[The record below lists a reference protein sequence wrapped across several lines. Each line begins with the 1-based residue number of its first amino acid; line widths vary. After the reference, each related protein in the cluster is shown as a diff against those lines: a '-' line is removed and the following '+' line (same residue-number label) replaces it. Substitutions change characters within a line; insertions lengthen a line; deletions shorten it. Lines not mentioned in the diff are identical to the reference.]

1 MGGRMSALILMYG
14 MDGAPLG
21 IPVGM
26 ILGSM
31 AITPGGD
38 TLIVIMVLS
47 GAGDGVAIMPASI
60 RLGMI
65 LGITAVSTAVTG
77 VATGAVIGGIT
88 IIIRP
93 TMRSLCVI
101 MPMGDPALMAIIQL
115 VEAAA

>member
-1 MGGRMSALILMYG
+1 

-21 IPVGM
+21 MPVGM

-38 TLIVIMVLS
+38 TLIVITVLI

-65 LGITAVSTAVTG
+65 LGIMAVSTVVTG

-88 IIIRP
+88 TIIRP
-93 TMRSLCVI
+93 TMRSPCVI

-115 VEAAA
+115 VEAVA

>member
-1 MGGRMSALILMYG
+1 
-14 MDGAPLG
+14 MDGALLG
-21 IPVGM
+21 MPAGM
-26 ILGSM
+26 ILGFM
-31 AITPGGD
+31 DITLGGA
-38 TLIVIMVLS
+38 TLIVITALI

-65 LGITAVSTAVTG
+65 LGIMAVSTVVTG

-88 IIIRP
+88 TIIRP